1 MNYSVCTDTL
11 FHGEPIEKAL
21 PLVKECGYDAV
32 EFWTWWDKDMKLMK
46 DLCDSLG
53 LKVVT
58 FCTDF
63 RINPGDATQH
73 DRYLEGLAASIE
85 EALTQ
90 VM

>member
-1 MNYSVCTDTL
+1 
-11 FHGEPIEKAL
+11 
-21 PLVKECGYDAV
+21 
-32 EFWTWWDKDMKLMK
+32 MKLMK

-63 RINPGDATQH
+63 RINPGDAAQH

-90 VM
+90 VMKDTVPLLKENDMTLVLEPLNIITDHPGYHMSTGAHAFSFL